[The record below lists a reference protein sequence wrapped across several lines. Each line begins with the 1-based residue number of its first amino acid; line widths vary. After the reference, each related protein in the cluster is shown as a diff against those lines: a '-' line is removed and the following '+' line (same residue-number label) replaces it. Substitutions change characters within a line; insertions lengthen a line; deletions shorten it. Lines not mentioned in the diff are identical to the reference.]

1 MELCSFHWHRRG
13 IEEAESLIGY
23 CPLFAL
29 SQKSS
34 LVGRDSSVKCGSDKS
49 TLLRCPPRQ
58 IFLSLHNINHINEGA
73 LNFYGTPS

>member
-49 TLLRCPPRQ
+49 TLL
-58 IFLSLHNINHINEGA
+58 FLSLHNINHINEGA